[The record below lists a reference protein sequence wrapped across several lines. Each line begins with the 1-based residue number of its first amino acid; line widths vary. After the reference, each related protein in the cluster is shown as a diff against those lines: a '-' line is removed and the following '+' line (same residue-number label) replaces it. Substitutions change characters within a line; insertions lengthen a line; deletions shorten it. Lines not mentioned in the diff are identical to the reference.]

1 MAAQQGKAILIKV
14 DDGLGVKVPIAGLRT
29 KTLSFNG
36 EAVDATSADSAS
48 GWRELLAGAGVKTM
62 SVSGTGVF
70 TDTAVD
76 ERLRA
81 VFFGN
86 GVTDFDLVIPD
97 FGTVSGPFQIT
108 ALEYAGE
115 YNGEATYSL
124 SLESAGALSF
134 AAI

>member
-14 DDGLGVKVPIAGLRT
+14 DDGLGVKIPVAGLRT
-29 KTLSFNG
+29 KTLAFNG
-36 EAVDATSADSAS
+36 EAVDATSADSAN
-48 GWRELLAGAGVKTM
+48 GWRELLAGAGVKTL
-62 SVSGTGVF
+62 SVSGSGVF
-70 TDTAVD
+70 TDASAD

-86 GVTDFDLVIPD
+86 GITDFELVIPD
-97 FGTVSGPFQIT
+97 FGSVSGLFQMT

-124 SLESAGALSF
+124 SLESAGPLTF
-134 AAI
+134 AAS

>member
-1 MAAQQGKAILIKV
+1 MAAQQGKAILIRI
-14 DDGLGVKVPIAGLRT
+14 DDGTGTKIPVAGLRS

-36 EAVDATSADSAS
+36 EAVDATSADSAD

-62 SVSGTGVF
+62 SVSGAGVF
-70 TDTAVD
+70 TDASVD
-76 ERLRA
+76 ERMRA

-86 GVTDFDLVIPD
+86 GIADFELIIPD
-97 FGTVSGPFQIT
+97 FGAVSGLFQIT

-124 SLESAGALSF
+124 SLESAGPLGF
-134 AAI
+134 AAS

>member
-14 DDGLGVKVPIAGLRT
+14 DDGAGAKIPVAGLRT

-36 EAVDATSADSAS
+36 EAVDATSADSAN

-62 SVSGTGVF
+62 SVSGSGVF
-70 TDTAVD
+70 TDASVD
-76 ERLRA
+76 ERLRS
-81 VFFGN
+81 VFFGT
-86 GVTDFDLVIPD
+86 GVTDFELVIPD
-97 FGTVSGPFQIT
+97 FGTVSGLFQIT

-124 SLESAGALSF
+124 SLESAGALGFTAS
-134 AAI
+134 